1 MADEG
6 GFLGRWSRR
15 KQLTREGAALP
26 DAAPVAQPAPALPA
40 GAGAPVA
47 VAVAAPA
54 HPSASATPVA
64 QPPAPPTLQDVAALG
79 RESDFSPFVSRA
91 LSPEVRNA
99 AMRKLFTDP
108 HFNVMDGLDVYIEDY
123 SLPDPLPA
131 GMLEQLAS
139 ARSMGLVGGGPDDGA
154 AGSGLGGAPPAG
166 TGSAANEA
174 NGPAAAD
181 LPDMPDRGAGDVGAL
196 PAPQGGDVA
205 QSRVCNAIPSQP
217 APAVAPPSSAAAAG
231 AHASQPPD
239 VQDADMRLQPDHAAR
254 LPGAGRGA
262 S

>member
-26 DAAPVAQPAPALPA
+26 DAVPAPPPAPTALRPDAAAPLDAAVVPA
-40 GAGAPVA
+40 G
-47 VAVAAPA
+47 
-54 HPSASATPVA
+54 PSGGPASAA
-64 QPPAPPTLQDVAALG
+64 QPPAAPTLQDVAALD
-79 RESDFSPFVSRA
+79 RQSDFSPFVART

-108 HFNVMDGLDVYIEDY
+108 HFNVMDGLDVYIDDY
-123 SLPDPLPA
+123 SLPDPLPP
-131 GMLEQLAS
+131 GMLDQLAS
-139 ARSMGLVGGGPDDGA
+139 ARSMGLVSDSP
-154 AGSGLGGAPPAG
+154 GSGTA
-166 TGSAANEA
+166 E
-174 NGPAAAD
+174 GPAAGTAQAGPD
-181 LPDMPDRGAGDVGAL
+181 HPATGAESSTAGEPQDMPDRGAGDVGEL
-196 PAPQGGDVA
+196 PVPQGVDVA

-217 APAVAPPSSAAAAG
+217 APAAAPPFRAAAAG